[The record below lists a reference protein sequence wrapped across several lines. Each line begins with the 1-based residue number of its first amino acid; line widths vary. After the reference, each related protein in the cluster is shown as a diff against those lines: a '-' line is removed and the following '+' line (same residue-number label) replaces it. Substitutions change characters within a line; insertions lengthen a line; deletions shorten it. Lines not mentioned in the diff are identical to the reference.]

1 MIFDIDSNGDAH
13 SVLKSKE
20 QSLVL
25 IRPSSPNLGRQQ
37 TLLPPRHRRSYSASE
52 ASCCSSRFGE
62 LAGGT
67 TAECAAIACC
77 CPCGLANLLFLTI
90 YKVPVGLCRKA
101 LRRKR
106 REHLMKKGLLLPRSR
121 RCQCG
126 CDDTELQIHPIHGDA
141 QSFDMK
147 MMMGMHLH
155 LDDEDVAEDVDSVA
169 AAVRK
174 IRGGGGGGGEE
185 MVELEKEMWETFYG
199 TGFWRSPSQKEGSIT
214 GGRKIGVPPPTTS
227 NLREASSKAKE
238 T

>member
-20 QSLVL
+20 PSLVL
-25 IRPSSPNLGRQQ
+25 IRPSSPSLGRRRHD

-147 MMMGMHLH
+147 MMMGMHLDF
-155 LDDEDVAEDVDSVA
+155 DDEEA
-169 AAVRK
+169 
-174 IRGGGGGGGEE
+174 GEE
-185 MVELEKEMWETFYG
+185 MVKLEKEMWETFYG
-199 TGFWRSPSQKEGSIT
+199 TGFWRSPSQKEGTVVT
-214 GGRKIGVPPPTTS
+214 GGKKSGAPTPASTGS
-227 NLREASSKAKE
+227 NLASKAKE